1 MISTRFRSVFVAAMV
16 SMSVAYILML
26 TDNVVAG
33 QLIGDRAVAA
43 ISLVFIHIWGIYVRL
58 N

>member
-1 MISTRFRSVFVAAMV
+1 MKTPALFGRKTVISTRFRSVFVAAMV

-33 QLIGDRAVAA
+33 QLIGDRAV
-43 ISLVFIHIWGIYVRL
+43 GR
-58 N
+58 NQ